1 MRPNNK
7 NRRVV
12 LKTGVA
18 LLASGAPALAQ
29 SSGSSARTLQDR
41 ADELLRNA
49 VESGDVP
56 GVVAMATN
64 RDGVTYQGAF
74 GQRVLGQDAD
84 MTTDTVVWIASMTK
98 VLVSAAAMQL
108 VERGELDLDSPAS
121 RWVSDLDK
129 IQVLAGWDGNGQPR
143 LRAPKRS
150 ITLRHL
156 LTHTSGFSYDL
167 WNADI
172 GRYQEVTQLP
182 GIGTGQNAALFAP
195 LVADPGERWEYGISI
210 DWVGKM
216 VEAVSG
222 KKLGAYLQDH
232 LLNPLEMTS
241 TAFKRTPSMRKR
253 MAQVHQRGDNGK
265 LAVSDFAL
273 PEDPEFQSGGG
284 GLYSTA
290 GDYLRFIRMI
300 LNRGKHRGHQ
310 VLKSETV
317 DLMSRNAMGDTKVT
331 LLKTVI
337 PNLSN
342 DAEFFPGI
350 SKTWGLG
357 FMINEQA
364 APTGRSAGS
373 LAWAG
378 LANTYFW
385 IDPEKGSGGVYLTQ
399 ILPFADT
406 KSLPLF
412 FAFEKAVHTSHA

>member
-1 MRPNNK
+1 MSANQK
-7 NRRVV
+7 NRRLV
-12 LKTGVA
+12 LKTGFA
-18 LLASGAPALAQ
+18 LLASGTPAVVQ
-29 SSGSSARTLQDR
+29 GECRGVGTLQEK
-41 ADELLRNA
+41 ADMLLQNA
-49 VESGDVP
+49 VEKGDIP

-74 GQRVLGQDAD
+74 GQRVLGQNAS

-108 VERGELDLDSPAS
+108 VEQGELDLDSPAT
-121 RWVSDLDK
+121 RWVADLGK
-129 IQVLAGWDGNGQPR
+129 IQVLVGWDGNGQPR
-143 LRAPKRS
+143 IRAPKRP

-182 GIGTGQNAALFAP
+182 GIGTGQDAALFAP

-210 DWVGKM
+210 DWVGKI

-222 KKLGAYLQDH
+222 QKLGAYLQEH
-232 LLNPLEMTS
+232 LFDPLEMTS
-241 TAFKRTPSMRKR
+241 TAFELTPPMRKR
-253 MAQVHQRGDNGK
+253 MAKIHQRGEDGK
-265 LAVSDFAL
+265 LTVSDFSLA
-273 PEDPEFQSGGG
+273 EDPEFQSGGG

-300 LNRGKHRGHQ
+300 LNRGRLDGNQ
-310 VLKSETV
+310 VLQPKTV

-331 LLKTVI
+331 ALKTLI
-337 PNLSN
+337 PALSN
-342 DAEFFPGI
+342 DAEFFPGM

>member
-1 MRPNNK
+1 M
-7 NRRVV
+7 
-12 LKTGVA
+12 
-18 LLASGAPALAQ
+18 LLQ
-29 SSGSSARTLQDR
+29 
-41 ADELLRNA
+41 NA
-49 VESGDVP
+49 VEKGDIP

-74 GQRVLGQDAD
+74 GQRVLGQNAS

-108 VERGELDLDSPAS
+108 VEQRELELDSPAT
-121 RWVSDLDK
+121 RWVAELGK
-129 IQVLAGWDGNGQPR
+129 IQVLVGWDGNGQPR
-143 LRAPKRS
+143 IRAPKRP

-182 GIGTGQNAALFAP
+182 GIGTGQGAALFAP

-210 DWVGKM
+210 DWVGKI

-222 KKLGAYLQDH
+222 QKLGAYLQEH
-232 LLNPLEMTS
+232 LFDPLAMTS
-241 TAFKRTPSMRKR
+241 TAFELTPPMRKR
-253 MAQVHQRGDNGK
+253 MAKIHQRGEDGK
-265 LAVSDFAL
+265 LTVSDFGLA
-273 PEDPEFQSGGG
+273 EDPEFESGGG

-300 LNRGKHRGHQ
+300 LNRGRLDGNQ
-310 VLKSETV
+310 VLQPKTV

-331 LLKTVI
+331 ALKTLI

-364 APTGRSAGS
+364 VPTGRSAGS